1 MTVRASCGLTFACPA
16 DLPSAVTVTTQS
28 GYDFLCIPIVHPR
41 YRIPE
46 KSDSPSDSAEKVSTR
61 ERKPLQTFVTITNNL
76 LDQIQENLS

>member
-1 MTVRASCGLTFACPA
+1 MTVRASCGLTFVCPA

-46 KSDSPSDSAEKVSTR
+46 KAISPSDPGEKVRT
-61 ERKPLQTFVTITNNL
+61 EIENFLQNQN
-76 LDQIQENLS
+76 